1 VLSFEVFQ
9 MLLAGMMAAG
19 LLVLALPLWRL
30 MRRLGLPPLVAVLT
44 VLPIVNVIV
53 LTVMARRIPA
63 AREP

>member
-9 MLLAGMMAAG
+9 MLLAGTMAGG
-19 LLVLALPLWRL
+19 LLVLELLLWRL
-30 MRRLGLPPLVAVLT
+30 MRRLGLPPLATVLT
-44 VLPIVNVIV
+44 VLPIVNAIV